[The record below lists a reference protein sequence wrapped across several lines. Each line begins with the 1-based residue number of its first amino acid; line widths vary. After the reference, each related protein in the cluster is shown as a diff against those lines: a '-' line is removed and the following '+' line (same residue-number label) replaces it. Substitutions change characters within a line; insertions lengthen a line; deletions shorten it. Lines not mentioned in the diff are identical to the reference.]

1 MDASSSHLTAPQY
14 GYDFVLS
21 TTQASINASLL
32 QYLDESDQP
41 EQYVCY
47 LADSATGN
55 PSEQITLEELISKSG
70 YNPFEI
76 PNQADTTGDAIKAL
90 TAQRFLVGIRIRI
103 GLPPDVEFSK
113 LPPIVTLGDDV
124 KQIRF
129 NMFCAEFTVIQNS
142 PANGWGGEARW
153 DVWSQPDGD
162 FWTVST
168 NVNLKIADL
177 DNELDT
183 TYFRKHPQE
192 KQAIL
197 DQLKNLSGS
206 AFSLQQLLFD
216 LNNAS
221 LQSNTSFGG
230 IDPASNAYIMLEKSF
245 INLWAAAAAEKGQ
258 PLVSVVTVN
267 QSTDPSQLQL
277 TDFERAINPPRD
289 SSGNVINSP
298 TQSQADASTLD
309 HLSAVN
315 HNALPQPSP
324 FQWNWLRTDQVT
336 DISGVIAI
344 NRGTYAKFLME
355 QIVPEIKKTCLKP
368 DVFVWNTVG
377 RGNFRIKLV
386 PGNSPQTA
394 KVTDSGKDMI
404 GIKYSAGH
412 YDESHGLAMFTGC
425 KVVSSY
431 ACDVSV
437 NSTAV
442 TIKQHLK
449 IYIWLK
455 WDLTSSDANVVDK
468 TFIDDYDLTVTQD
481 GALKLAHGKH
491 NWEDHSHSGS
501 LDDFSNF
508 FVNLNDAIENVR
520 KWADKI
526 ATIYDQSIGFDNLQS
541 FIFPGSKVF
550 TYKSPN
556 FSDYQDL
563 VCPITYVDTDTRR
576 LGAGNGRT
584 RPRRSLQLLQ
594 NTAPCKAFTLSAST
608 ELIENYLQ
616 GRLVSPTGKFEA
628 LQTADGHGLVFSTD
642 NQGVFHVIEEQL
654 QSTAGWTVTDLSTSA
669 IEAQF
674 PGKPDAQVN
683 TFDVGQ
689 SVVNGSIS
697 LAMAVRSDN
706 TDTLFVSLGN
716 SNSKTAWNQNP
727 RWTRVPFD
735 ATGSSS
741 TGTTIRSMLF
751 AETSNSTEYLIVDID
766 RSSTSTKKQIERYHV
781 DMTKADGH
789 YWVKHDV
796 PVDISNGDYQSCIG
810 RVKKG
815 RVDGVYTSGKIEGS
829 PQLVYVPIVNVYGDT
844 APAPRRLQLP
854 NGAVPSAIASSRNGP
869 DAVADL
875 RTTTDLYVTSGSN
888 LYWFA
893 ADAQKDGS
901 SGTLLLEDAVFSQT
915 TTLIATTHDGATTI
929 WGKNGNNQVY
939 YLSCPTS
946 QIALPGSWSVPV
958 PLLTGIEH
966 LSAYVNRVDGDKTVF
981 ASGGNNLFKIEAS
994 LTGSKMW
1001 KPQKITIAAHPEEK
1015 AVPYKSYTSTLQVTD
1030 ENDLPADKATVSI
1043 TTPARTPVFING
1055 LYYVLSQTPVQVVTD
1070 RTGSVTVVEATE
1082 DINAA
1087 VLTVTCNG
1095 GSPQEVNPMAKSF
1108 KKLTALTTEDAF
1120 RRATVPEI
1128 ITAGGV
1134 VGSVPSVPI
1143 VDASTSSEDL
1153 RGVAAGL
1160 DHLQDAYT
1168 EVQPGSSLV
1177 CFNKGVIPATLFY
1190 SSGSVRGLGDAIAI
1204 AAGDIFQWLK
1214 SGVEYIIDI
1223 IKDIATDTWHFIAR
1237 IAGKVYSAVLDT
1249 VEAVN
1254 GAIEWIF
1261 NAIKTTIEDLI
1272 PFIQFLFEWNDISRT
1287 KHVMANI
1294 ARLYVQ
1300 AQVEAIPEARM
1311 SFDAGIA
1318 SLKESLAAW
1327 ATTDYSALGD
1337 AASKPASSSASNP
1350 SKGQTSG
1357 SQLLAHHFRNNA
1369 ENLTIQGDLRALKEV
1384 GDGAQEII
1392 DVLLAALSKEG
1403 AVLSE
1408 TYTQLKDLANKFFDM
1423 SIADVLK
1430 QLLLILGDAVLDSTQ
1445 IVVDALMD
1453 ILHSLAQSAIA
1464 LLDTKIHIPVI
1475 SDILNAIGVPDI
1487 SFLDLFMWITAVGFT
1502 VVYKIAK
1509 GEAPFPDNNDTKRIT
1524 SATTWSELSAL
1535 FSQPS
1540 KLAHTTTKHK
1550 DDAINVTSILS
1561 QSAQRAVFIGG
1572 HATAGFIIL
1581 MGDFLNV
1588 FEAQALTGDNAFS
1601 ITAAIAG
1608 ILAAAFQGSTDF
1620 LVPRHPVAN
1629 TAVRVISYA
1638 TLTSTITAKLIFSGP
1653 GQKLFAAKCDWF
1665 AVGDGRAT
1673 GAIVNA
1679 VLVIPALCV
1688 SGWHFHELSQLPESN
1703 QRSAA
1708 IVGEVSNLTSYVSR
1722 IAYATAVNDYEEST
1736 RLVAIGVM
1744 AVSNVATAGLQTA
1757 EAFLSE
1763 K

>member
-1 MDASSSHLTAPQY
+1 MDATSSYLTAPQY

-21 TTQASINASLL
+21 TTQASINANLL

-41 EQYVCY
+41 EQYICY
-47 LADSATGN
+47 LADPDTGN
-55 PSEQITLEELISKSG
+55 PAEQITLEDLIAKSG
-70 YNPFEI
+70 FNPFDI
-76 PNQADTTGDAIKAL
+76 PDQADTTGDAIKAL

-113 LPPIVTLGDDV
+113 LPTVVTLGDDV
-124 KQIRF
+124 KQVRF
-129 NMFCAEFTVIQNS
+129 NMLCSDFTVIQNS
-142 PANGWGGEARW
+142 PPNGWGGGGRW

-162 FWTVST
+162 FWSVST

-177 DNELDT
+177 DNELST
-183 TYFRKHPQE
+183 PYFQNHPQE

-216 LNNAS
+216 LDNAS

-230 IDPASNAYIMLEKSF
+230 IDPASNAYVILQKSF
-245 INLWAAAAAEKGQ
+245 INLWSKAAAEKGQ
-258 PLVSVVTVN
+258 PLVSVVAVN
-267 QSTDPSQLQL
+267 QSADPSQLQL

-289 SSGNVINSP
+289 SSGNAISSP

-309 HLSAVN
+309 HLCAVN
-315 HNALPQPSP
+315 NNTLPQPSP

-336 DISGVIAI
+336 DISGVVAI
-344 NRGTYAKFLME
+344 NRGTYAKFLMD
-355 QIVPEIKKTCLKP
+355 QVVPEIKQTCLKP
-368 DVFVWNTVG
+368 DVLVWNTFG
-377 RGNFRIKLV
+377 EGHFQIGLA
-386 PGNSPQTA
+386 PYNSPQTA

-404 GIKYSAGH
+404 RIEYSAGD
-412 YDESHGLAMFTGC
+412 YDESHKWLMFSGC
-425 KVVSSY
+425 SVTSSY
-431 ACDVSV
+431 TCDVSV
-437 NSTAV
+437 NSASV
-442 TIKQHLK
+442 TVKQHLK

-455 WDLTSSDANVVDK
+455 WDQTVSEANVVDK
-468 TFIDDYDLTVTQD
+468 TLTDDYNLTVTQD
-481 GALKLAHGKH
+481 GALKLAHSKT
-491 NWEDHSHSGS
+491 NTEDHSHSGS
-501 LDDFSNF
+501 LDGFSNW
-508 FVNLNDAIENVR
+508 FVDLNSVIDGVK
-520 KWADKI
+520 KWAGNI
-526 ATIYDQSIGFDNLQS
+526 VTIYDKSIGFDNLQS

-550 TYKSPN
+550 TYKNPE
-556 FSDYQDL
+556 FSQHEDL
-563 VCPITYVDTDTRR
+563 ICPITYVDTDTRR

-594 NTAPCKAFTLSAST
+594 ATASGEPFTITAST
-608 ELIENYLQ
+608 DLIENYLQ
-616 GRLVSPTGKFEA
+616 GRFVSPTGKFEA

-654 QSTAGWTVTDLSTSA
+654 QSTAGWTVTDLSTA
-669 IEAQF
+669 VLKAQF
-674 PGKPDAQVN
+674 SGKTDAQVS

-689 SVVNGSIS
+689 SVMNGSIS

-716 SNSKTAWNQNP
+716 SNSKTAWIQNP
-727 RWTRVPFD
+727 SWTRVPFD
-735 ATGSSS
+735 AAGSSS
-741 TGTTIRSMLF
+741 TGTTIRSILF
-751 AETSNSTEYLIVDID
+751 AETSGSKEYLIVDID
-766 RSSTSTKKQIERYHV
+766 RSPTSTTKEIERYHV

-796 PVDISNGDYQSCIG
+796 PVDISSGDYQSCIG

-829 PQLVYVPIVNVYGDT
+829 PQLVYVPIVNVYGAT

-854 NGAVPSAIASSRNGP
+854 NGAVPSAIASARNGP

-875 RTTTDLYVTSGSN
+875 RTTTDLYVTSDSK

-893 ADAQKDGS
+893 ADAQKDGN

-915 TTLIATTHDGATTI
+915 TTLIATTHDSVTTI

-946 QIALPGSWSVPV
+946 QVALPGSWSVPV

-966 LSAYVNRVDGDKTVF
+966 LSAYVNRVDGGKTVF
-981 ASGGNNLFKIEAS
+981 ASGGNDLFRIEAS
-994 LTGSKMW
+994 LTGSKLW

-1030 ENDLPADKATVSI
+1030 ENDLPTDKATVSI

-1055 LYYVLSQTPVQVVTD
+1055 LYYVLSQTPVQIVTD

-1082 DINAA
+1082 NINAA

-1108 KKLTALTTEDAF
+1108 KKLTALTTEDAL
-1120 RRATVPEI
+1120 RGATVPGT

-1134 VGSVPSVPI
+1134 MGSVPSVPI
-1143 VDASTSSEDL
+1143 VDASTSSENL
-1153 RGVAAGL
+1153 QGVAAGL
-1160 DHLQDAYT
+1160 DHLQDAYA
-1168 EVQPGSSLV
+1168 EAQPGSSLE

-1190 SSGSVRGLGDAIAI
+1190 SSGSARGLGDAIAI

-1214 SGVEYIIDI
+1214 SGVEHIVDI
-1223 IKDIATDTWHFIAR
+1223 IKDAATDTWHFIAR

-1249 VEAVN
+1249 VEAVI
-1254 GAIEWIF
+1254 GAIEWVF
-1261 NAIKTTIEDLI
+1261 NAIKTAIEDLI
-1272 PFIQFLFEWNDISRT
+1272 RFIQFLFEWDDISRT
-1287 KHVMANI
+1287 KHAMANI

-1300 AQVEAIPEARM
+1300 AQVEAIPEAKT

-1318 SLKESLAAW
+1318 SLKETLAAW
-1327 ATTDYSALGD
+1327 AGTDYSALGD
-1337 AASKPASSSASNP
+1337 AAAKPASSSASNP

-1369 ENLTIQGDLRALKEV
+1369 GNLTIQGETRALKDV

-1403 AVLSE
+1403 TVLSE
-1408 TYTQLKDLANKFFDM
+1408 TYTQLKDLASKFSDM
-1423 SIADVLK
+1423 SVADVLK
-1430 QLLLILGDAVLDSTQ
+1430 QLLVILGDAVLDSTQ
-1445 IVVDALMD
+1445 VVVDALMD
-1453 ILHSLAQSAIA
+1453 VLHSLAASAVA
-1464 LLDTKIHIPVI
+1464 LIDTKIHIPVI

-1509 GEAPFPDNNDTKRIT
+1509 GEAPFPDNDDTKRIT

-1540 KLAHTTTKHK
+1540 KLVTTSESDT
-1550 DDAINVTSILS
+1550 INTTSILP
-1561 QSAQRAVFIGG
+1561 QSAQQAVFIGG
-1572 HATAGFIIL
+1572 HATAGFIVL

-1620 LVPRHPVAN
+1620 LVPKHPVSN
-1629 TAVRVISYA
+1629 TAVKVISYA
-1638 TLTSTITAKLIFSGP
+1638 TLTATIAAKLIFSGP

-1673 GAIVNA
+1673 GAIVNT

-1688 SGWHFHELSQLPESN
+1688 SGWHFHELSQIPESN

-1708 IVGEVSNLTSYVSR
+1708 IVGEVSNMTSYVSR
-1722 IAYATAVNDYEEST
+1722 VAYATAVNDYEEIT
-1736 RLVAIGVM
+1736 KLVAIGVM